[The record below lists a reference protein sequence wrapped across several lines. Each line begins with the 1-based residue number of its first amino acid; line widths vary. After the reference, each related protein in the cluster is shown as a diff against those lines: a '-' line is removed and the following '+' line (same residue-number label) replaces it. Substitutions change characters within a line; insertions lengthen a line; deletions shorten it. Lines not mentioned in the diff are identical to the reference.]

1 MSKDLSEDHVQGAS
15 VKITENTTND
25 TLELELE
32 GTEHSVSSN
41 QLITF
46 RIEGAHE
53 LIMTLK
59 EIFQI
64 KIGPLVPTKWK
75 HHDVPIVTDD
85 KIDDLDNTDLQGP
98 PTLAD
103 VTAAYDGIHLGLQKY
118 EYVSFPR
125 PIGRFPSSHNIWYH
139 QYSNTGITHH
149 SHCQNL
155 SNETLD
161 EIQFREQCTK
171 WIKTNVEYLMG
182 LTGEQLALWKV
193 HYKLGL
199 QQHIDDRVFF
209 AQIADQKAQVTRWRD
224 MYQLEQAKYDRKKQ
238 IYKRM
243 ELINNAADAR
253 ELHFLMDFI

>member
-1 MSKDLSEDHVQGAS
+1 MKDILCHHYKDDPFLCNLLNQAS

-32 GTEHSVSSN
+32 GTDHSVSSN
-41 QLITF
+41 QPITI

-53 LIMTLK
+53 LIMALRDIYK
-59 EIFQI
+59 F
-64 KIGPLVPTKWK
+64 KVGPLPTKWRP
-75 HHDVPIVTDD
+75 HDVPVVTDD
-85 KIDDLDNTDLQGP
+85 KINDLDNTDLQGP

-139 QYSNTGITHH
+139 QNSSTGITHH

-161 EIQFREQCTK
+161 EIQFR
-171 WIKTNVEYLMG
+171 KT
-182 LTGEQLALWKV
+182 
-193 HYKLGL
+193 
-199 QQHIDDRVFF
+199 
-209 AQIADQKAQVTRWRD
+209 
-224 MYQLEQAKYDRKKQ
+224 MYQ
-238 IYKRM
+238 
-243 ELINNAADAR
+243 
-253 ELHFLMDFI
+253 MD